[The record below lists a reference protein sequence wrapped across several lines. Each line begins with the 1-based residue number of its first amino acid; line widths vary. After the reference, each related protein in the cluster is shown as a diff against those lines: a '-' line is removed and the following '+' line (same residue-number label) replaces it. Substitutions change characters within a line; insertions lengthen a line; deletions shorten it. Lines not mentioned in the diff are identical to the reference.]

1 MEEERSGTNLHEK
14 RNKCINSF
22 LSLLSSLKH
31 LRVVLQFYAV
41 AFLFL
46 LKSLLALL
54 WLLFCYFQLFVHN
67 RTYNLQFFLFDRKRV
82 GGIYAENVSKDF
94 CKEITIKT
102 NLQKV

>member
-41 AFLFL
+41 AFSFCW
-46 LKSLLALL
+46 SLLALL
-54 WLLFCYFQLFVHN
+54 WLLFCYFQLFVHI

-94 CKEITIKT
+94 FLR
-102 NLQKV
+102 NYH